1 MKIALANVIFF
12 QANTV
17 NFSALKSKNLEILNE
32 NYVYLQF

>member
-1 MKIALANVIFF
+1 MRKIALAVISF

-17 NFSALKSKNLEILNE
+17 NFYALKSKNLETLIE